1 MKQTKNQ
8 APTYE
13 SVWALMQENAQQM
26 KESKAEWDLIMKESN
41 AKFEREKEESRAQ
54 MAESRAKF
62 DREMA
67 ESRTQMAESSAKFD
81 HEMAESR
88 TQMAESSA
96 KFDHEMAK
104 SRTDW
109 EKAMAESN
117 AKWEKRMEKLDEQIG
132 GISKS
137 NGDFA
142 EEFFFNSFEN
152 GQQTF
157 FGEEFDE
164 LKKNMKG
171 AETNDEFDIV
181 LVNGKSLGIVEV
193 KYKGRLDNLPQVIKK
208 AQTFRLN
215 FPKYKN
221 HQIYLALA
229 AMVFN
234 QRVEDECR
242 RQGVAIIKQQG
253 DSVVINDKHLKVY

>member
-1 MKQTKNQ
+1 
-8 APTYE
+8 
-13 SVWALMQENAQQM
+13 
-26 KESKAEWDLIMKESN
+26 
-41 AKFEREKEESRAQ
+41 
-54 MAESRAKF
+54 
-62 DREMA
+62 
-67 ESRTQMAESSAKFD
+67 
-81 HEMAESR
+81 
-88 TQMAESSA
+88 
-96 KFDHEMAK
+96 
-104 SRTDW
+104 
-109 EKAMAESN
+109 
-117 AKWEKRMEKLDEQIG
+117 
-132 GISKS
+132 
-137 NGDFA
+137 
-142 EEFFFNSFEN
+142 FNSFEN

-229 AMVFN
+229 AMVFT

-253 DSVVINDKHLKVY
+253 DSVVINDKYLKAF